1 MSVADRLWSIDGQH
15 VGFRGQEIDKVSQNG
30 SLKRRWSPIFG
41 LKLGKS
47 NMIAPLLQSAP
58 SEVLVVTCPRR
69 SKCGLP
75 NLMLML
81 RAKASG

>member
-1 MSVADRLWSIDGQH
+1 ML
-15 VGFRGQEIDKVSQNG
+15 
-30 SLKRRWSPIFG
+30 G

-81 RAKASG
+81 TVKVPS

>member
-1 MSVADRLWSIDGQH
+1 MNGQN
-15 VGFRGQEIDKVSQNG
+15 VGFHGQEIDEVSQNG

-58 SEVLVVTCPRR
+58 SEVLVVT
-69 SKCGLP
+69 
-75 NLMLML
+75 
-81 RAKASG
+81 

>member
-1 MSVADRLWSIDGQH
+1 MNGQH
-15 VGFRGQEIDKVSQNG
+15 MDFHGQEIDKVSQNG

-69 SKCGLP
+69 S
-75 NLMLML
+75 
-81 RAKASG
+81 